1 MRARVGDRIILAAEH
16 IDEPTRDGEILEIRG
31 AEERRP
37 TWCGGRMAIPD

>member
-31 AEERRP
+31 GEGRRP
-37 TWCGGRMAIPD
+37 TWSGGRMATRD